1 MQNLLKLPRRTE
13 TEAEMARVIRKD
25 KSWIKGEEEEEEID
39 EKDSMRVASDRLSA
53 PTGFAL
59 CRHKEFSN
67 LNGDHRPM

>member
-1 MQNLLKLPRRTE
+1 
-13 TEAEMARVIRKD
+13 VRKD
-25 KSWIKGEEEEEEID
+25 KSCWIKEEEEEEEEVEEIG
-39 EKDSMRVASDRLSA
+39 ERDSMRVASDRLSA